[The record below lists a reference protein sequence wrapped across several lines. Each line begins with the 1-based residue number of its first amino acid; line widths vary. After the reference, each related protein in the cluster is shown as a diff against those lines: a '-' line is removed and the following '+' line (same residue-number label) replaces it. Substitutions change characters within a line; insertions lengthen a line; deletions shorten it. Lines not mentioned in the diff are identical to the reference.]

1 MDLVSTIR
9 KSGSRGGVNFSWDD
23 VANSAHRENYL
34 GHSLKAPVGRWQ
46 QGRDLGWYAK
56 ADADDANSN
65 ETEEEAK
72 ARRRREEIQK
82 IKEAEEDAMAAALGL
97 PPPSLDQGSPATK
110 TTQRVDSESQNRR
123 RAKELVDDDQTAEM
137 RGRGK
142 VVTASIVTGIATEA
156 EVAAGKDTGST
167 GGETETTMVNRPHAG
182 TADRTGAGVAA
193 GTVIIADGIGTTG
206 PHGAEMNV
214 ARGLQ
219 TDGGVSALDIGG
231 TRVPVPDTDIDSR
244 DYITTHTVITLQQ
257 LGPAASEQA
266 QPVVAVMDY
275 SKLRATALTAGE
287 DEEAV
292 TVDTRA
298 LIDKVLAR
306 YSGEWTT
313 LRELIQNAADAQAT
327 TVSITY
333 ETLPS
338 TTTPLPATPNR
349 SELLKHTLAHH
360 TLRRLVVK
368 NNGQPFA
375 KTDWGRLKRIAEGN
389 PDETKIGAFG
399 VGFYSVFADCEDPFV
414 SSGNEAMAFYWKGNA
429 LFTRKLVLPPEQC
442 TKDTAFVLDYRN
454 TTTPIPNL
462 LSISQFLATSLTFV
476 ALQNIEFWIDDY
488 KVLSLQKKTAPS
500 VNVPIPRDLETKTR
514 DGLMKLAMVDRTS
527 AQIDA
532 SFMGA
537 IGWKPVAATNASNDS
552 AASDVPSI
560 RSFFSR
566 LATSAVQANRSK
578 AAKEEAAVQQAIA
591 EDITAQSTSSI
602 FLQVTTGS
610 IQTKVSASF
619 AAELE
624 RATKK
629 PPPKTTK
636 LAILTSSY
644 DETLASE
651 NSSSSGPAAKAAD
664 VFASVLPNKKPG
676 GRIFIG
682 FPTTQTTGAGMHI
695 SAPSVIPTVEREA
708 IDLNARWVRNWNIE
722 MLRVAGIMTRLAF
735 ANEMSDLELKLRR
748 VIDARAKGSQPTKDE
763 VAKFI
768 PEALHILKT
777 YSFQDSTPSANVG
790 QIIEESFWF
799 AFQKASIEVFS
810 SRGVLSS
817 TKVRM
822 GSDELAKFVNGIPV
836 VLDEMK
842 DAVFMRKLED
852 FGLIQRITAD
862 DIRQELEA
870 KALNKDQLIH
880 FISWASKKAA
890 SGELDPGSR
899 SRLFDVTVAT
909 IGDGDDSGEIIALAS
924 VKNYLI
930 SNKIPPSLPIP
941 PTTIPF
947 AFTNH
952 LTEPQLQALGWERL
966 ETVPWLRFLI
976 ETAPGRAEDENITK
990 SPKFAVSVLTVLSKN
1005 WENMSLGSKNTIMS
1019 LLQGITVMPTKMGM
1033 KKPSESFFPSVK
1045 LFDDLP
1051 TIEGCQTLKEK
1062 FLSALG
1068 VRRTLDLDTIFSRLL
1083 NPSGETTHKPW
1094 SHMELIKYL
1103 ASVTDD
1109 IPAEDKKKLKNSQI
1123 CPAEAGPAGMESTQG
1138 TKELYKL
1145 SDLFEPKSDLRALG
1159 LPLLQWPGPPGSF
1172 RASSKE
1178 GKFLYSLGL
1187 RPYPS
1192 VPELVEMMA
1201 SSDQSLREKAR
1212 NYFIANHQING
1223 YVAFNIANTNKAI
1236 LPLQGDAKQLVP
1248 PSACYTNESASVL
1261 GFNIL
1266 ARDLHQHAN
1275 KFGVPR
1281 DPPIENCVYRLIT
1294 KPPQSRDSAITLFEY
1309 FTARMND
1316 LGEGSL
1322 AKLRAASFVPVSR
1335 KRRHDESS
1343 GEKAQSQSITLVAPQ
1358 SVYLG
1363 SSSTYGEIFDFIDFG
1378 RTANAFLLKC
1388 GAKLEPTKHEIATFA
1403 CSEPVRLW
1411 TTVQTSEKYLDVLRS
1426 LASDLPT
1433 LKRDKDLY
1441 RKMKTEKWLLAFKD
1455 VPSPKNKGTEDDEYN
1470 EPMRH
1475 AQLAAPGEIVISD
1488 DFYSFRLFKE
1498 HLLSAPED
1506 DALEAFYLS
1515 LGSPTISSLVQEDAR
1530 VGRSMPSQDGAEW
1543 LRKHILE
1550 RTKLFLHEYRN
1561 IRRDTIKHDAK
1572 WLEKNLAVEVVQSVQ
1587 LRRTLRGQ
1595 AQSHTEKR
1603 SAMAMRSATG
1613 QKLYISAD
1621 QGKPDMYQVGQAVC
1635 SLILTRHNQ
1644 QSYFFFE
1651 PFLKLGLLD
1660 LRARGYNV
1668 DRILRAKAE
1677 EARMAEEERRK
1688 ALEAEEQRI
1697 REREADWARQNKAAA
1712 EAESKQRPRTP
1723 AEPSS
1728 KMPGAFDSPEDTPE
1742 LPPPPPNQQDRR
1754 SKGFFSNF
1762 TRKFGLDRDGAA
1774 EQQLDKLLTNPGSEA
1789 KPAPPAPQAQGPGDS
1804 GRVTSPAVVQNN
1816 LLQAIRSTRPHDS
1829 SSVFSP
1835 PQTQEVKE
1843 QATYCDSKP
1852 AQNIVFAAQA
1862 PRGMKVYLSRE
1873 LSTDQM
1879 SFLTANGDAISTF
1892 ESLLRD
1898 VADVYGVS
1906 PTALQIHFDEEGPC
1920 IAFNLNGSIFCNL
1933 RYFRQLHYDKM
1944 RAAGPSGAATKA
1956 EAGIW
1961 WFVVVA
1967 HELAHNLVGPHDA
1980 NHSYYTESFVQEY
1993 FTKMMSRAMSW
2004 TNAAAAQASDSR
2016 GSQRQIPVTINGAQP
2031 EQQQQ
2036 QQLPPPPPYSKM
2048 N

>member
-1 MDLVSTIR
+1 
-9 KSGSRGGVNFSWDD
+9 
-23 VANSAHRENYL
+23 
-34 GHSLKAPVGRWQ
+34 
-46 QGRDLGWYAK
+46 
-56 ADADDANSN
+56 
-65 ETEEEAK
+65 
-72 ARRRREEIQK
+72 
-82 IKEAEEDAMAAALGL
+82 
-97 PPPSLDQGSPATK
+97 
-110 TTQRVDSESQNRR
+110 
-123 RAKELVDDDQTAEM
+123 
-137 RGRGK
+137 
-142 VVTASIVTGIATEA
+142 
-156 EVAAGKDTGST
+156 
-167 GGETETTMVNRPHAG
+167 
-182 TADRTGAGVAA
+182 
-193 GTVIIADGIGTTG
+193 
-206 PHGAEMNV
+206 
-214 ARGLQ
+214 
-219 TDGGVSALDIGG
+219 
-231 TRVPVPDTDIDSR
+231 
-244 DYITTHTVITLQQ
+244 
-257 LGPAASEQA
+257 
-266 QPVVAVMDY
+266 MDY

-338 TTTPLPATPNR
+338 TTIPLPATPNR
-349 SELLKHTLAHH
+349 SELLKHTLTHH

-442 TKDTAFVLDYRN
+442 TQDTAFVLDYRN
-454 TTTPIPNL
+454 ATTPVPNL

-514 DGLMKLAMVDRTS
+514 DGLMKLAVVDRTS

-537 IGWKPVAATNASNDS
+537 IGWKPVAATSTSNENS
-552 AASDVPSI
+552 GASDLPTI

-566 LATSAVQANRSK
+566 LASSAAQANRSK
-578 AAKEEAAVQQAIA
+578 AAREEEAVQQAIS
-591 EDITAQSTSSI
+591 EDIIAQSTSSI

-748 VIDARAKGSQPTKDE
+748 VIDARPKGSQPTKEE
-763 VAKFI
+763 VAKLV
-768 PEALHILKT
+768 PEALHILRT
-777 YSFQDSTPSANVG
+777 YTFQDSTPSANVG

-810 SRGVLSS
+810 SRGVLPS
-817 TKVRM
+817 TKVRV

-836 VLDEMK
+836 ILDEMK
-842 DAVFMRKLED
+842 DSTFMRKLED

-862 DIRQELEA
+862 DIRKELEA

-880 FISWASKKAA
+880 FIGWASKKAA

-909 IGDGDDSGEIIALAS
+909 VGDGDDSGEIIALSS
-924 VKNYLI
+924 VKNYLS

-976 ETAPGRAEDENITK
+976 ETASGRSEDENITK

-1005 WENMSLGSKNTIMS
+1005 WDNLGLSSKNTVTS

-1033 KKPSESFFPSVK
+1033 KKPTESFFPSVK

-1051 TIEGCQTLKEK
+1051 TIEGCQSLKEK

-1083 NPSGETTHKPW
+1083 NPSGGTSHKPW

-1109 IPAEDKKKLKNSQI
+1109 IPADDKKKLKNSQI
-1123 CPAEAGPAGMESTQG
+1123 CPAEAGPPGMESTQG

-1201 SSDQSLREKAR
+1201 SIDPSLRDKAR

-1223 YVAFNIANTNKAI
+1223 YVAFNMANTTKAI
-1236 LPLQGDAKQLVP
+1236 LPLQGNAKQLVP

-1281 DPPIENCVYRLIT
+1281 DPPMENCVYRLT
-1294 KPPQSRDSAITLFEY
+1294 TTPPQNHDSAVTLFEY

-1316 LGEGSL
+1316 LQEGHL
-1322 AKLRAASFVPVSR
+1322 AKLKGAPIVPVSR
-1335 KRRHDESS
+1335 KKRHDDLS
-1343 GEKAQSQSITLVAPQ
+1343 GEKANSLNVKLVAPQ

-1363 SSSTYGEIFDFIDFG
+1363 SSPTYGEIFDFVDFG
-1378 RTANAFLLKC
+1378 RTGNAFLLKC

-1411 TTVQTSEKYLDVLRS
+1411 TTVQTSEKYLNVLRS
-1426 LASDLPT
+1426 LASDLST

-1441 RKMKTEKWLLAFKD
+1441 RKMKTGKWLLAFKD
-1455 VPSPKNKGTEDDEYN
+1455 VPSPKSKGAEDDEYN
-1470 EPMRH
+1470 EPIRH

-1561 IRRDTIKHDAK
+1561 IRNEVIKHDAK
-1572 WLEKNLAVEVVQSVQ
+1572 WLDKNLNVEVVQSVQ

-1603 SAMAMRSATG
+1603 SAMAMRTATG

-1697 REREADWARQNKAAA
+1697 REREADWARTT
-1712 EAESKQRPRTP
+1712 EE
-1723 AEPSS
+1723 
-1728 KMPGAFDSPEDTPE
+1728 
-1742 LPPPPPNQQDRR
+1742 
-1754 SKGFFSNF
+1754 
-1762 TRKFGLDRDGAA
+1762 
-1774 EQQLDKLLTNPGSEA
+1774 QLDKLLTNTESET
-1789 KPAPPAPQAQGPGDS
+1789 KPAPPGPQSQGPGDS
-1804 GRVTSPAVVQNN
+1804 GRVTNPAVVQNN

-1829 SSVFSP
+1829 SSVFNR

-1862 PRGMKVYLSRE
+1862 PRGMKVYLHRE

-1879 SFLTANGDAISTF
+1879 SFLTTNRDAISLF

-1898 VADVYGVS
+1898 VAEVYGVS
-1906 PTALQIHFDEEGPC
+1906 PSAMQIHFDEEGPC

-1933 RYFRQLHYDKM
+1933 RYFRQLHYEKM
-1944 RAAGPSGAATKA
+1944 RASGPAGAATKA

-1980 NHSYYTESFVQEY
+1980 NHSYYTESFIQEY
-1993 FTKMMSRAMSW
+1993 FTKMMSRALSW
-2004 TNAAAAQASDSR
+2004 TQAS
-2016 GSQRQIPVTINGAQP
+2016 GNGGQREIPVTINGAQAEP
-2031 EQQQQ
+2031 
-2036 QQLPPPPPYSKM
+2036 LVPPPPPYSQM

>member
-1 MDLVSTIR
+1 M
-9 KSGSRGGVNFSWDD
+9 
-23 VANSAHRENYL
+23 
-34 GHSLKAPVGRWQ
+34 
-46 QGRDLGWYAK
+46 
-56 ADADDANSN
+56 
-65 ETEEEAK
+65 
-72 ARRRREEIQK
+72 
-82 IKEAEEDAMAAALGL
+82 
-97 PPPSLDQGSPATK
+97 
-110 TTQRVDSESQNRR
+110 
-123 RAKELVDDDQTAEM
+123 
-137 RGRGK
+137 
-142 VVTASIVTGIATEA
+142 
-156 EVAAGKDTGST
+156 
-167 GGETETTMVNRPHAG
+167 
-182 TADRTGAGVAA
+182 
-193 GTVIIADGIGTTG
+193 
-206 PHGAEMNV
+206 
-214 ARGLQ
+214 
-219 TDGGVSALDIGG
+219 
-231 TRVPVPDTDIDSR
+231 
-244 DYITTHTVITLQQ
+244 
-257 LGPAASEQA
+257 
-266 QPVVAVMDY
+266 VAVMDY

-349 SELLKHTLAHH
+349 SELLKHTLTHH

-454 TTTPIPNL
+454 TTTPVPNL

-476 ALQNIEFWIDDY
+476 ALQNIEFWIDDC

-514 DGLMKLAMVDRTS
+514 DGLMKLAVVDRTS

-537 IGWKPVAATNASNDS
+537 IGWKPVAATNSSNDNS
-552 AASDVPSI
+552 ASDVPSI

-566 LATSAVQANRSK
+566 LATSAAQANRSK
-578 AAKEEAAVQQAIA
+578 AAKEEAAVQQAIS

-610 IQTKVSASF
+610 IQTKVSSSF

-735 ANEMSDLELKLRR
+735 ANEMADLELKLRR
-748 VIDARAKGSQPTKDE
+748 VVDARTKGTQPTKDE
-763 VAKFI
+763 VAKLI

-810 SRGVLSS
+810 SRGVLPS
-817 TKVRM
+817 TKVRV

-842 DAVFMRKLED
+842 DAGFMRKLED

-880 FISWASKKAA
+880 FISWASRKAA

-899 SRLFDVTVAT
+899 ARLFDVTVAT
-909 IGDGDDSGEIIALAS
+909 IGDGDDSGEIIALSS
-924 VKNYLI
+924 VKNYLS

-952 LTEPQLQALGWERL
+952 LTEPQLQAVGWDRL
-966 ETVPWLRFLI
+966 EIVPWLRFLI
-976 ETAPGRAEDENITK
+976 ETAPGRAKDENITK

-1005 WENMSLGSKNTIMS
+1005 WDNMSLGSKNTIMT

-1051 TIEGCQTLKEK
+1051 TIEGCQTLKDK

-1083 NPSGETTHKPW
+1083 SPSGETAHKPW

-1109 IPAEDKKKLKNSQI
+1109 IPADDKKKLKNSQI

-1201 SSDQSLREKAR
+1201 SSDQSMREKAR

-1223 YVAFNIANTNKAI
+1223 YVAFNIANTSKAI
-1236 LPLQGDAKQLVP
+1236 LPLQGNAKQLVP

-1294 KPPQSRDSAITLFEY
+1294 TPPQGRDSAVTLFEY

-1322 AKLRAASFVPVSR
+1322 AKLRGAPFVPVSR
-1335 KRRHDESS
+1335 KRRHDEMS
-1343 GEKAQSQSITLVAPQ
+1343 GEKASSQSVTLVSPQ

-1363 SSSTYGEIFDFIDFG
+1363 SSSTYGEIFDFVDFG

-1388 GAKLEPTKHEIATFA
+1388 GAKLEPTKVRNRKLQT
-1403 CSEPVRLW
+1403 PVPRC
-1411 TTVQTSEKYLDVLRS
+1411 
-1426 LASDLPT
+1426 
-1433 LKRDKDLY
+1433 
-1441 RKMKTEKWLLAFKD
+1441 
-1455 VPSPKNKGTEDDEYN
+1455 
-1470 EPMRH
+1470 
-1475 AQLAAPGEIVISD
+1475 
-1488 DFYSFRLFKE
+1488 
-1498 HLLSAPED
+1498 
-1506 DALEAFYLS
+1506 
-1515 LGSPTISSLVQEDAR
+1515 
-1530 VGRSMPSQDGAEW
+1530 
-1543 LRKHILE
+1543 
-1550 RTKLFLHEYRN
+1550 RN
-1561 IRRDTIKHDAK
+1561 
-1572 WLEKNLAVEVVQSVQ
+1572 
-1587 LRRTLRGQ
+1587 
-1595 AQSHTEKR
+1595 
-1603 SAMAMRSATG
+1603 
-1613 QKLYISAD
+1613 
-1621 QGKPDMYQVGQAVC
+1621 
-1635 SLILTRHNQ
+1635 
-1644 QSYFFFE
+1644 
-1651 PFLKLGLLD
+1651 
-1660 LRARGYNV
+1660 
-1668 DRILRAKAE
+1668 
-1677 EARMAEEERRK
+1677 
-1688 ALEAEEQRI
+1688 
-1697 REREADWARQNKAAA
+1697 
-1712 EAESKQRPRTP
+1712 
-1723 AEPSS
+1723 
-1728 KMPGAFDSPEDTPE
+1728 
-1742 LPPPPPNQQDRR
+1742 
-1754 SKGFFSNF
+1754 
-1762 TRKFGLDRDGAA
+1762 
-1774 EQQLDKLLTNPGSEA
+1774 
-1789 KPAPPAPQAQGPGDS
+1789 
-1804 GRVTSPAVVQNN
+1804 
-1816 LLQAIRSTRPHDS
+1816 
-1829 SSVFSP
+1829 
-1835 PQTQEVKE
+1835 
-1843 QATYCDSKP
+1843 
-1852 AQNIVFAAQA
+1852 
-1862 PRGMKVYLSRE
+1862 
-1873 LSTDQM
+1873 
-1879 SFLTANGDAISTF
+1879 
-1892 ESLLRD
+1892 
-1898 VADVYGVS
+1898 
-1906 PTALQIHFDEEGPC
+1906 
-1920 IAFNLNGSIFCNL
+1920 
-1933 RYFRQLHYDKM
+1933 
-1944 RAAGPSGAATKA
+1944 
-1956 EAGIW
+1956 
-1961 WFVVVA
+1961 
-1967 HELAHNLVGPHDA
+1967 
-1980 NHSYYTESFVQEY
+1980 
-1993 FTKMMSRAMSW
+1993 
-2004 TNAAAAQASDSR
+2004 
-2016 GSQRQIPVTINGAQP
+2016 
-2031 EQQQQ
+2031 
-2036 QQLPPPPPYSKM
+2036 
-2048 N
+2048 

>member
-1 MDLVSTIR
+1 
-9 KSGSRGGVNFSWDD
+9 
-23 VANSAHRENYL
+23 
-34 GHSLKAPVGRWQ
+34 
-46 QGRDLGWYAK
+46 
-56 ADADDANSN
+56 
-65 ETEEEAK
+65 
-72 ARRRREEIQK
+72 
-82 IKEAEEDAMAAALGL
+82 
-97 PPPSLDQGSPATK
+97 
-110 TTQRVDSESQNRR
+110 
-123 RAKELVDDDQTAEM
+123 
-137 RGRGK
+137 
-142 VVTASIVTGIATEA
+142 
-156 EVAAGKDTGST
+156 
-167 GGETETTMVNRPHAG
+167 
-182 TADRTGAGVAA
+182 
-193 GTVIIADGIGTTG
+193 
-206 PHGAEMNV
+206 
-214 ARGLQ
+214 
-219 TDGGVSALDIGG
+219 
-231 TRVPVPDTDIDSR
+231 
-244 DYITTHTVITLQQ
+244 
-257 LGPAASEQA
+257 
-266 QPVVAVMDY
+266 MDY

-349 SELLKHTLAHH
+349 SELLKHTLTHH

-375 KTDWGRLKRIAEGN
+375 KTDWARLKRIAEGN

-454 TTTPIPNL
+454 TTTPVPNL

-500 VNVPIPRDLETKTR
+500 VNVPIPRDLETRTR
-514 DGLMKLAMVDRTS
+514 DGLMKLAVVDRTS

-537 IGWKPVAATNASNDS
+537 IGWKPIAATNASNDNS
-552 AASDVPSI
+552 GASDIPTI

-566 LATSAVQANRSK
+566 LASSAAQANRSK
-578 AAKEEAAVQQAIA
+578 AAKEEAAVQQAIS
-591 EDITAQSTSSI
+591 EDIVAQSTSSI

-735 ANEMSDLELKLRR
+735 ANEMSDLESKLRR
-748 VIDARAKGSQPTKDE
+748 VIDARAKGSHPTKDE
-763 VAKFI
+763 VAKLI
-768 PEALHILKT
+768 PEALHILRT
-777 YSFQDSTPSANVG
+777 YTFQDSTPSANVG

-810 SRGVLSS
+810 SRGVLPS
-817 TKVRM
+817 TKVRV
-822 GSDELAKFVNGIPV
+822 GSDELGKFVNGIPV
-836 VLDEMK
+836 ILDEMK
-842 DAVFMRKLED
+842 DATFMRKLED

-862 DIRQELEA
+862 DIREELEA

-890 SGELDPGSR
+890 SGELDPSSR
-899 SRLFDVTVAT
+899 ARLFDVTVAT
-909 IGDGDDSGEIIALAS
+909 VGDGDSGEIIALSS
-924 VKNYLI
+924 VKNYLS

-966 ETVPWLRFLI
+966 EIVPWLRFLI
-976 ETAPGRAEDENITK
+976 ETASGRSEDENITK
-990 SPKFAVSVLTVLSKN
+990 SAKFAVSVLTVLSKN
-1005 WENMSLGSKNTIMS
+1005 WDNLGLSSKNTVTS

-1033 KKPSESFFPSVK
+1033 KKPTESFFSSVK

-1083 NPSGETTHKPW
+1083 NPSGETVHKPW

-1109 IPAEDKKKLKNSQI
+1109 IPADDKKKLKNSEI
-1123 CPAEAGPAGMESTQG
+1123 CPAEAGPPGMESTQG

-1178 GKFLYSLGL
+1178 GRFLYSLGL
-1187 RPYPS
+1187 RPYPA
-1192 VPELVEMMA
+1192 VPELVELMA
-1201 SSDQSLREKAR
+1201 STDPLLREKAR
-1212 NYFIANHQING
+1212 AYFIANHQING
-1223 YVAFNIANTNKAI
+1223 YVAFNIANTSKAI
-1236 LPLQGDAKQLVP
+1236 LPLQGNAKQLVP

-1281 DPPIENCVYRLIT
+1281 DPPIENCVFRLTT

-1309 FTARMND
+1309 FTARISD

-1322 AKLRAASFVPVSR
+1322 AKLRAAPIVPVSR
-1335 KRRHDESS
+1335 KRRQDGSS
-1343 GEKAQSQSITLVAPQ
+1343 GEKADSQGVTLVSPQ

-1363 SSSTYGEIFDFIDFG
+1363 SSSTYGEIFDFVDFG

-1426 LASDLPT
+1426 LANDLST

-1455 VPSPKNKGTEDDEYN
+1455 VPSPKSKGPEDDEYS
-1470 EPMRH
+1470 EPIRH
-1475 AQLAAPGEIVISD
+1475 AQLAAPSEIVISD

-1561 IRRDTIKHDAK
+1561 IRREAIKHDAK
-1572 WLEKNLAVEVVQSVQ
+1572 WLDKNLDVEVVQSVQ

-1603 SAMAMRSATG
+1603 SAMAMRAATG

-1697 REREADWARQNKAAA
+1697 KEREADWARQSKAAS
-1712 EAESKQRPRTP
+1712 EAENKRPRTP
-1723 AEPSS
+1723 AAPAP
-1728 KMPGAFDSPEDTPE
+1728 KMPGSFDSPEDQHA
-1742 LPPPPPNQQDRR
+1742 LPPPPASQQDRR

-1762 TRKFGLDRDGAA
+1762 TRKLGLDRDETA
-1774 EQQLDKLLTNPGSEA
+1774 EEQLDKLLTNPEPA
-1789 KPAPPAPQAQGPGDS
+1789 VKPAPPGPQTHGPGDS
-1804 GRVTSPAVVQNN
+1804 GRVTNPAVVQNN

-1829 SSVFSP
+1829 SSVFTP

-1862 PRGMKVYLSRE
+1862 PRGMKVYLHKE
-1873 LSTDQM
+1873 LSMDQM
-1879 SFLTANGDAISTF
+1879 SFLTTNRDAISTF

-1898 VADVYGVS
+1898 IADVYGVS
-1906 PTALQIHFDEEGPC
+1906 PTAMQIHFDEQGPC

-1933 RYFRQLHYDKM
+1933 RYFRQLNYEKM
-1944 RAAGPSGAATKA
+1944 KASGPTGAAAKA

-1980 NHSYYTESFVQEY
+1980 NHSYYTESFIQEY
-1993 FTKMMSRAMSW
+1993 FTKMMSRALSW
-2004 TNAAAAQASDSR
+2004 TQASGQ
-2016 GSQRQIPVTINGAQP
+2016 GSQREIPVTINGAQAEP
-2031 EQQQQ
+2031 QAA
-2036 QQLPPPPPYSKM
+2036 PPPYSQM